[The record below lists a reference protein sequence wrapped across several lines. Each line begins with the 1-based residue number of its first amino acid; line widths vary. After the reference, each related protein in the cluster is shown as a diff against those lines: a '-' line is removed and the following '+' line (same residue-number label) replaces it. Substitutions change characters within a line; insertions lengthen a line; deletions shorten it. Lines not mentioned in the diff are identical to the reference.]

1 MAKPQPIGKN
11 EVQIGAF
18 NIVVHSDYDK
28 DDLVE
33 MIQLKLKAAYEGELG
48 HKAIRVNHQR
58 GGANTFFINAGYEDT
73 MYNEVT
79 DYVLKVVNKEY
90 APLSFEFRIFLS
102 YGDLKAVDE
111 L

>member
-28 DDLVE
+28 DDLAE
-33 MIQLKLKAAYEGELG
+33 MIEIKLKAAYEGELG

-58 GGANTFFINAGYEDT
+58 GGANTFFINAGHEEN
-73 MYNEVT
+73 MYNEVI
-79 DYVLKVVNKEY
+79 DYVLRIAGEKL

>member
-1 MAKPQPIGKN
+1 MAKPQPIGAN

-18 NIVVHSDYDK
+18 NIVVHAGYDQEA
-28 DDLVE
+28 LVE
-33 MIQLKLKAAYEGELG
+33 EINRKLIKAYEGEFG

-58 GGANTFFINAGYEDT
+58 GGANTFFINAGHEQN

-79 DYVLKVVNKEY
+79 DYVLRVVGKDY

-102 YGDLKAVDE
+102 YGDLKSVDE